1 MKPAYDQLAAEYEG
15 HAKVVVMDVDCTVEK
30 ELCSSQVREQNTS
43 AGDTCCEYLL
53 PLRRRVCA
61 CA

>member
-43 AGDTCCEYLL
+43 AGDTCCE
-53 PLRRRVCA
+53 
-61 CA
+61 